1 MTKIMTIEM
10 PDEMHAIIA
19 EHAAEAE
26 TSVEDYV
33 FQVIQQYVEDAQDLE
48 EAEAELDSIE
58 SGESADTIDD
68 FLRRRLGLTD

>member
-1 MTKIMTIEM
+1 M

-26 TSVEDYV
+26 MSVEDYV

-58 SGESADTIDD
+58 SGESANTIDD

>member
-26 TSVEDYV
+26 MSVEDYV

-48 EAEAELDSIE
+48 EAEAELDRIE